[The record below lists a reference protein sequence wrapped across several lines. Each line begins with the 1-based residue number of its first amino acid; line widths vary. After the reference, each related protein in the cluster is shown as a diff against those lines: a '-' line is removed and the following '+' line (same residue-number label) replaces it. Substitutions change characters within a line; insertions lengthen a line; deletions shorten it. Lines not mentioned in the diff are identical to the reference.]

1 MHKEKLKKKNS
12 EIPDEKKMITATAEN
27 NLIDAIKILLSE
39 FSLSWKFMCAGENN
53 DKNKTNLPPA
63 PFTLVRISVCFY

>member
-1 MHKEKLKKKNS
+1 
-12 EIPDEKKMITATAEN
+12 MITATAEN